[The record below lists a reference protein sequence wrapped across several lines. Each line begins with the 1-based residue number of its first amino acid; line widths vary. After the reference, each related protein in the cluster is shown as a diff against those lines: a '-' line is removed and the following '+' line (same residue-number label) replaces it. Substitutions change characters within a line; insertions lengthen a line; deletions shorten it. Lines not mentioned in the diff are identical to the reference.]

1 MEEWR
6 RILAES
12 IVKPQELADRLGVD
26 PEEIEAVTGPYP
38 MRITPTVLSTIKA
51 KGDAIWKQVVPDIVE
66 IDDLDAEDDPLEE
79 DLMSPVPHL
88 VLYTELL

>member
-26 PEEIEAVTGPYP
+26 PEEIEAVTVRIDLGNYP
-38 MRITPTVLSTIKA
+38 DGAVHDQSEGRCH
-51 KGDAIWKQVVPDIVE
+51 
-66 IDDLDAEDDPLEE
+66 LEAGGTQHRR
-79 DLMSPVPHL
+79 D
-88 VLYTELL
+88 